1 MTDTQKTTKTK
12 TGFFVNNN
20 LGTIVNK
27 EKIVFSAER
36 SEPSSLDIYRILT
49 ERDRL
54 YRTIL
59 LNPSSMYFFTV
70 TPKGA
75 GKIFDDYIEEFKGDL
90 YKIKSLDYTYWIK
103 EIDNTDHLHGVIRV
117 KGLDYKFK
125 KMFSDNYNF
134 RFSRLESLRRV
145 STYMSKHKPQVM
157 YYLSSQWYS
166 VSIGYENNKKKQVK
180 RFKEIKLI

>member
-1 MTDTQKTTKTK
+1 MTDTPKQLKTK
-12 TGFFVNNN
+12 TGFFINNN

-70 TPKGA
+70 TPKGT
-75 GKIFDDYIEEFKGDL
+75 GKTFDDYIEEFKSDL
-90 YKIKSLDYTYWIK
+90 YRIKSLDYTYWIK
-103 EIDNTDHLHGVIRV
+103 ETDNTDHLHGVIRV
-117 KGLDYKFK
+117 KGIQYMFK

-145 STYMSKHKPQVM
+145 ATYMSKHKPQVM
-157 YYLSSQWYS
+157 YYLSSQWYTT
-166 VSIGYENNKKKQVK
+166 SIAFDAKKKQVK
-180 RFKEIKLI
+180 RFKEIILV